1 MHFESKAQPV
11 KPNESLFNGKPRPP
25 PVETPLWKLQQGGRL
40 PAPNIV
46 GSMTKEDIER
56 ERELDEAAVAN
67 SLFDA
72 VSSSSS
78 QDPAA
83 KPLVRHVLIKD
94 LRKVA
99 KSLKLALPAGG
110 LFADRAPVA
119 LFAMFDGQ
127 SSAEDVSS
135 PLAAEWCARNAHMK
149 LLQNL
154 ATLPPNVTDDMRMR
168 DIMVKSFEDLDSDL
182 LTSQTGI
189 LDGCGATVALMVGSR
204 VFIAVLGQCGGLASS
219 DLVSTR
225 GPVHTLGSKQG
236 RCNLP
241 QEQAWLKKHDVPCVE
256 EEGKTVI
263 RGPGGTSTSVTRSL
277 GDRAWKGKPG
287 GVSDGPA
294 LLRCTPEVAFF
305 SLSWAGGQTPFVLF
319 GSKPVMERLSEADL
333 NKVLREFA
341 LKPRAACGEIAAMAA
356 EAVSN
361 GVAQCTAVAVFFRP
375 SRAAEDAAK
384 SGEAVAKQ
392 PVAKKAK
399 TSKDVQSVRM
409 RHLLVKHQNCPS
421 AYDVVRNKAVT
432 RTEAEAETIARGALR
447 ELQNEARDSKA
458 PTDPKKAAAARLK
471 PSPQFTSLCKKLSE
485 CGTAQNG
492 GGMIG
497 DLGWLN
503 YEKMASYGQN
513 FLEASKALQDGQWS
527 DLVRTEHGVHILQK
541 IA

>member
-1 MHFESKAQPV
+1 MQFDSKTP
-11 KPNESLFNGKPRPP
+11 PPRMDSLSTGKPRPP

-40 PAPNIV
+40 PTPNIV
-46 GSMTKEDIER
+46 GKTKEEIER
-56 ERELDEAAVAN
+56 EKELNEAAVAN

-78 QDPAA
+78 SQDPAT

-110 LFADRAPVA
+110 LFAERAPVA

-127 SSAEDVSS
+127 SCAEDVSG
-135 PLAAEWCARNAHMK
+135 PLAAEWCARNAHLK

-154 ATLPPNVTDDMRMR
+154 AKLPPNMTDEQRIKDA
-168 DIMVKSFEDLDSDL
+168 VLKSFEDLDSDL
-182 LTSQTGI
+182 LTNQTGI

-219 DLVSTR
+219 DLVCA
-225 GPVHTLGSKQG
+225 GGQVHTLGSKQG

-241 QEQAWLKKHDVPCVE
+241 QEQAWLKKHDVPCFE
-256 EEGKTVI
+256 EEGKTLI
-263 RGPGGTSTSVTRSL
+263 RGSKGTSTAVTRSL
-277 GDRAWKGKPG
+277 GDRAWKGKQG
-287 GVSDGPA
+287 GVSDGPS

-305 SLSWAGGQTPFVLF
+305 SLSWVGGRTPFVLF
-319 GSKPVMERLSEADL
+319 GSRPVMQRLSEEEL
-333 NKVLREFA
+333 LKVLREFA

-356 EAVSN
+356 EADPNDS
-361 GVAQCTAVAVFFRP
+361 AQCTAVAVFFRP
-375 SRAAEDAAK
+375 SKAAEDAALP
-384 SGEAVAKQ
+384 VTKQ
-392 PVAKKAK
+392 PLAKKAK
-399 TSKDVQSVRM
+399 TSKDVQSVRL
-409 RHLLVKHQNCPS
+409 RHFLVKHQNCPL
-421 AYDVVRNKAVT
+421 AYDVVRNKAVA

-447 ELQNEARDSKA
+447 ELQNEARDTKA
-458 PTDPKKAAAARLK
+458 PTDPKKAAAARLQ
-471 PSPQFTSLCKKLSE
+471 PSPQFTLLCKKLSE
-485 CGTAQNG
+485 CATAQNG

-503 YEKMASYGQN
+503 QEKMASYGQN
-513 FLEASKALQDGQWS
+513 FFEVSKALQDGQWS